1 MLRAIVFFITEV
13 LIIPAAVMFLG
24 TTAIILI
31 AYALT

>member
-1 MLRAIVFFITEV
+1 MLCKIVAF
-13 LIIPAAVMFLG
+13 LIEIIVIPAAVMFLG